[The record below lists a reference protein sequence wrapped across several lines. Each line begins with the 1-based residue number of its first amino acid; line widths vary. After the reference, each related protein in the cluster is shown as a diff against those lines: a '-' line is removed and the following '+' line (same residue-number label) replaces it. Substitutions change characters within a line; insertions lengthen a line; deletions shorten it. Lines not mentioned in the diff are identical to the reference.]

1 MVFTS
6 IAAAKIRDR
15 FLTPDMLCVRMC
27 QAEVSYNAMTG
38 DMTKTVFPTYAE
50 TGNVFADYHS
60 VPWTKW

>member
-1 MVFTS
+1 MW
-6 IAAAKIRDR
+6 
-15 FLTPDMLCVRMC
+15 

-38 DMTKTVFPTYAE
+38 NMTKTVFPTYAE